1 VEFFEK
7 EGAQKMEGF
16 PGLQKINEVKVR
28 VEGENLPLLWESFIG
43 FYQKYD

>member
-1 VEFFEK
+1 
-7 EGAQKMEGF
+7 MEGF

-28 VEGENLPLLWESFIG
+28 VEGDNLPLLWENFIG